1 MMTILTELRSLL
13 KWAGVLALFWA
24 SIFLVKAVET
34 QLFPV
39 VSTAEV
45 AEVVQVDDE
54 TLQVYLRFTKKR
66 NCKYQNLLWY
76 DPEGHVVD
84 VRFNDDRG
92 SRPPSVN
99 EVGPWTVKLS
109 TLEGSTLYVEHR
121 CHPLWTQFTQMYP

>member
-24 SIFLVKAVET
+24 SIFLVKTIET

-39 VSTAEV
+39 VSTAEIT
-45 AEVVQVDDE
+45 EVVQVDDE
-54 TLQVYLRFTKKR
+54 TVQVYLRFTKKR
-66 NCKYQNLLWY
+66 SCKYQNLLWY
-76 DPEGHVVD
+76 DPEGHVVN
-84 VRFNDDRG
+84 VKFNDDRG